1 MPALSGADCRGCGAG
16 EELHPSLSPGHTS
29 SGGCGRALALRRM
42 ACLAACRRIPNPQ
55 ERDVRARSTDRS
67 RRAAQHACIAWCCA
81 ALILHRFLLLWC
93 DDCPPLYGG
102 SIAFW
107 MDVHG
112 SIRCFLLGAGCHACC
127 HGSRWI
133 VRIAPRNAGAV
144 SVSGFLSAEAPP
156 SITARACCRCR
167 DVTMRAVTLPSP

>member
-55 ERDVRARSTDRS
+55 ERDARVRSTDRS
-67 RRAAQHACIAWCCA
+67 RRAAPHACIAWRCA

-102 SIAFW
+102 GRSHSGWTSTVRFVAFSW
-107 MDVHG
+107 APVVTHAAMALVGSFGSHHG
-112 SIRCFLLGAGCHACC
+112 TPEPFLFPASFPLKRRHQSLPGH
-127 HGSRWI
+127 
-133 VRIAPRNAGAV
+133 VVAV
-144 SVSGFLSAEAPP
+144 G
-156 SITARACCRCR
+156 
-167 DVTMRAVTLPSP
+167 M